1 MTSLRVSDL
10 RSNSFGG
17 AKEGKCERTIWTSQV
32 DLYCG
37 VGGLLLNT
45 PFINREIRGWFPR
58 ISPFLGS
65 VIADTADLA
74 VLIVSYLR
82 ALSYEEVTKSR
93 TLVRGGS

>member
-17 AKEGKCERTIWTSQV
+17 AKENKCERTIWTSQV
-32 DLYCG
+32 DSYRG

-45 PFINREIRGWFPR
+45 PFINREIGGLFPR
-58 ISPFLGS
+58 VSPFLGS

-82 ALSYEEVTKSR
+82 PLSYKEVRESR
-93 TLVRGGS
+93 TLVRGAS

>member
-17 AKEGKCERTIWTSQV
+17 AKEDKCERTIWTSQV
-32 DLYCG
+32 DSYRG

-45 PFINREIRGWFPR
+45 LFINRKIRGWFPR
-58 ISPFLGS
+58 VSPFLGS

-74 VLIVSYLR
+74 VLIVSYLSP
-82 ALSYEEVTKSR
+82 LLYKEVRKSR